1 MYYVNVCGYACFV
14 RNHGIKRTLNSWQSF
29 DCSSI
34 ILIFLYNR
42 LINRPLITEGYEFRR
57 KNSEWIRSRHLSPHS
72 RMWKTSIIVR
82 WLYKTLEKLK
92 ISLDKIAFIQSFC
105 NWNYNNLL
113 LCLMWILVN
122 KKKKKK
128 FFFATNN
135 IFDKILL
142 SFECTKM
149 RYISF
154 FLAKIPTR
162 VTTSHQMTSPW
173 ILLLIIY

>member
-34 ILIFLYNR
+34 VLIFLYNR

-92 ISLDKIAFIQSFC
+92 ISLDKIAFIQSLC

-113 LCLMWILVN
+113 LCLMWIFV
-122 KKKKKK
+122 KKKKK
-128 FFFATNN
+128 N
-135 IFDKILL
+135 
-142 SFECTKM
+142 
-149 RYISF
+149 F
-154 FLAKIPTR
+154 FLPR
-162 VTTSHQMTSPW
+162 
-173 ILLLIIY
+173 IIYLTRFYYPSNAQRWGTFHFFWQRFRHVLQLLTRWHHHGFYY